1 MEKKTLFFD
10 FEYDIRGARVVVV
23 RQPLMPPCAS
33 DQEIDYNIHLLK
45 HNLDVVSAKMKKAVR
60 EQTRKKSDFVI
71 PPGPKGEKRPAD

>member
-1 MEKKTLFFD
+1 MEKTLFFD

-33 DQEIDYNIHLLK
+33 EEEIDRYIQLLK

-60 EQTRKKSDFVI
+60 EQTKKSVMA
-71 PPGPKGEKRPAD
+71 PGPKGEKRPAG